1 MARVLFVVNYPGRN
15 SMTHRLAVGALFVA
29 LFYGCAGT
37 GQQQQ
42 AVKLSSERIRIAIS
56 ADSSTKTDFVIL
68 RPAGDTILGSSQ
80 DIALLFVQSDK
91 TIAKVPMTVTSM
103 GAPGRSETATTTITC
118 RLKTSA
124 VPKHDSMLLEVTN
137 NGRIQRYGIDHDPLL
152 HTIHTLHSQP
162 IDGAPTDTSAVQLL
176 TSYAQDGKEYTF
188 TATALRRR
196 EVPGE
201 YFPSSEQL
209 RIRIINGKGAV
220 VWSSNEGLAFLTMVY
235 PVEPA
240 AVGQMHEY
248 SLTWNGLQSDG
259 SPISAGRYTIEYTL
273 PVKPLPYSTTVSGTF
288 PLE

>member
-1 MARVLFVVNYPGRN
+1 MACVLFVVNYPGRN
-15 SMTHRLAVGALFVA
+15 SMTQRLAVGALLVA
-29 LFYGCAGT
+29 LLYGCAGT

-42 AVKLSSERIRIAIS
+42 AVQQASNRIGIVVTT
-56 ADSSTKTDFVIL
+56 DSSTMTEFVIL
-68 RPAGDTILGSSQ
+68 RPAQDTLLGSSQ
-80 DIALLFVQSDK
+80 KVFLLFLHSDT
-91 TIAKVPMTVTSM
+91 TILKMPMTVTSM
-103 GAPGRSETATTTITC
+103 GAPGRLETVTTTITC
-118 RLKTSA
+118 RVAADAL
-124 VPKHDSMLLEVTN
+124 PEHDSLAVEATTN
-137 NGRIQRYGIDHDPLL
+137 GHIARYGVDRDTSGLIVRT
-152 HTIHTLHSQP
+152 HTSKSIVGTP
-162 IDGAPTDTSAVQLL
+162 KDTSALQLL
-176 TSYAQDGKEYTF
+176 TSFSHDGSEYTF

-259 SPISAGRYTIEYTL
+259 TPISAGRYMIEYTL